1 MMGTFFADLRKALAV
16 VGPAH
21 YGTVAY
27 LLALMV
33 VGSALEVLG
42 IGLVLPVIT
51 TLVQPDAWSRYDI
64 LHQISD
70 FLGNPPDR
78 TLTLILLGCLISGY
92 LVKNVYRVVLI
103 YVQTR
108 FAFRQQAEISQR
120 LYRGYL
126 ARPYAFHLQRNSA
139 ELIRN
144 ITTESDLFSLLV
156 VLPGLRICAESVVT
170 LSIFVFLLFVNF
182 SATLTIIA
190 IFGSCSVA
198 FYIIVQRRLVRWGKS
213 RQRHDM
219 ERLKQAQQG
228 LGGVK
233 DVKVL
238 GRESSFHSNFA
249 EQAYGRSLYEG
260 RSYFLGQLP
269 VVWLEMV
276 AITTVVSL
284 FVMLVLS
291 NVPFDEIIPTLALY
305 AAAALRVMPSL
316 NKILADGQQLRYCK
330 PVIDTLHSE
339 LDAIEAGENA
349 DMRGAGDGCPGGF
362 DSISIKGLSFRYAGA
377 DADALSGVDLAI
389 SRGQSVGIIGTTGSG
404 KTTLI
409 DLTLG
414 LLTPTGGDILA
425 DEKSIFEDVR
435 RWQRNIGYVPQSI
448 YLADQTLREN
458 VAFGVPA
465 SEIDDEAV
473 QRAVRMAQLDPLID
487 SLPEGLETEVGERG
501 VRLSG
506 GQRQRVGIARALYH
520 DPQLIV
526 LDEATAALDTETEQ
540 AVMDAVR
547 SLSGKKTLIMIA
559 HRLSTVSA
567 CDMVYRLE
575 SGQVV
580 WSGKLNAGEPGVV
593 LPPAVG
599 DIEE

>member
-33 VGSALEVLG
+33 VGSPLEVLG

-190 IFGSCSVA
+190 IFGS
-198 FYIIVQRRLVRWGKS
+198 
-213 RQRHDM
+213 
-219 ERLKQAQQG
+219 
-228 LGGVK
+228 
-233 DVKVL
+233 
-238 GRESSFHSNFA
+238 
-249 EQAYGRSLYEG
+249 
-260 RSYFLGQLP
+260 
-269 VVWLEMV
+269 
-276 AITTVVSL
+276 
-284 FVMLVLS
+284 
-291 NVPFDEIIPTLALY
+291 
-305 AAAALRVMPSL
+305 
-316 NKILADGQQLRYCK
+316 
-330 PVIDTLHSE
+330 
-339 LDAIEAGENA
+339 
-349 DMRGAGDGCPGGF
+349 
-362 DSISIKGLSFRYAGA
+362 
-377 DADALSGVDLAI
+377 
-389 SRGQSVGIIGTTGSG
+389 
-404 KTTLI
+404 
-409 DLTLG
+409 
-414 LLTPTGGDILA
+414 
-425 DEKSIFEDVR
+425 
-435 RWQRNIGYVPQSI
+435 
-448 YLADQTLREN
+448 
-458 VAFGVPA
+458 
-465 SEIDDEAV
+465 
-473 QRAVRMAQLDPLID
+473 
-487 SLPEGLETEVGERG
+487 
-501 VRLSG
+501 
-506 GQRQRVGIARALYH
+506 
-520 DPQLIV
+520 
-526 LDEATAALDTETEQ
+526 
-540 AVMDAVR
+540 
-547 SLSGKKTLIMIA
+547 
-559 HRLSTVSA
+559 
-567 CDMVYRLE
+567 
-575 SGQVV
+575 
-580 WSGKLNAGEPGVV
+580 
-593 LPPAVG
+593 
-599 DIEE
+599 